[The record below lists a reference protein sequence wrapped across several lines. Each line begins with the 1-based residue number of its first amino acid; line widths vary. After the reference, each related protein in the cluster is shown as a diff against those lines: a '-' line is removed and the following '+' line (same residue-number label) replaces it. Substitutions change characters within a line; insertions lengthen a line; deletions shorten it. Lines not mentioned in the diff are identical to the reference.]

1 MPTITFRVNLET
13 VNSRS
18 AALPYPADQVT
29 SMASC
34 RVAWFPNRLLGNRQ
48 MKHGDEFALEGMDA
62 LYVRDNYTSGE
73 FKFLDVVST
82 TP

>member
-1 MPTITFRVNLET
+1 
-13 VNSRS
+13 
-18 AALPYPADQVT
+18 
-29 SMASC
+29 
-34 RVAWFPNRLLGNRQ
+34 